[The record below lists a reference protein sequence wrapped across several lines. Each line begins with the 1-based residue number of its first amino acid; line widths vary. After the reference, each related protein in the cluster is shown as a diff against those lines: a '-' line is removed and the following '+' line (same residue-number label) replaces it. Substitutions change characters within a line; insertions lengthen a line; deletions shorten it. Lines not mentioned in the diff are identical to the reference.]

1 MLLWISAGI
10 YVLVSGVLLLLCK
23 KYRFR
28 IVIALSLIMLF
39 LFDATPFSSVLS
51 TGFSMLKTIVLVGIV
66 LLIVTY
72 FKRQHKQTP

>member
-51 TGFSMLKTIVLVGIV
+51 IGFSMLKTIVLVGIV